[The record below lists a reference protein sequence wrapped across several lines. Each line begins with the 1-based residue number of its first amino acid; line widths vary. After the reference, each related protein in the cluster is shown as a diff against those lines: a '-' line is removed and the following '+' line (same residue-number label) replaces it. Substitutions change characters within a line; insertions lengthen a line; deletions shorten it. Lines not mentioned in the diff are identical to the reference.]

1 MNNIFIIYNSFNIKY
16 LFNKILYNIY
26 MSKKTSYEKCYI
38 KDMNKY
44 MKIYEKGQ
52 LKNRQN
58 KKINSRKQA
67 VAIAITISE
76 KDCKN
81 KFRHEDYIKIEE
93 RYNKDM
99 YDINNKIKNDK
110 LSYTTVKNG
119 IKLYNYY
126 KKKDELEKCNKIKNN
141 LIIRIFKS
149 IESGFIN
156 KLILNDVI
164 KFLE

>member
-1 MNNIFIIYNSFNIKY
+1 
-16 LFNKILYNIY
+16 

-44 MKIYEKGQ
+44 MKEYEEGK
-52 LKNRQN
+52 LKDRRD
-58 KKINSRKQA
+58 KKINLKKQA
-67 VAIAITISE
+67 VAVAISMSE
-76 KDCKN
+76 KECKS

-99 YDINNKIKNDK
+99 YDLKNKIKNNK

-126 KKKDELEKCNKIKNN
+126 KKKDKINKCDKIKND

-156 KLILNDVI
+156 KSILNDII

>member
-1 MNNIFIIYNSFNIKY
+1 
-16 LFNKILYNIY
+16 
-26 MSKKTSYEKCYI
+26 MSKTSYEKCYI

-67 VAIAITISE
+67 VAIAISISE
-76 KDCKN
+76 KDCKS

-93 RYNKDM
+93 KFNKDM
-99 YDINNKIKNDK
+99 YDLKNEIKNDK

>member
-1 MNNIFIIYNSFNIKY
+1 
-16 LFNKILYNIY
+16 
-26 MSKKTSYEKCYI
+26 MSKKKTSYEKCYL

-58 KKINSRKQA
+58 KKINSKKQA
-67 VAIAITISE
+67 VAIAITVSE
-76 KDCKN
+76 KKCKS

-99 YDINNKIKNDK
+99 YDLNNKIKNDK

-126 KKKDELEKCNKIKNN
+126 KKKEELKKCDKIKND

-149 IESGFIN
+149 IEAGFIN
-156 KLILNDVI
+156 KLILDDVI

>member
-1 MNNIFIIYNSFNIKY
+1 
-16 LFNKILYNIY
+16 
-26 MSKKTSYEKCYI
+26 MSKKTSYEKCYL

-44 MKIYEKGQ
+44 MKEYEEGA
-52 LKNRQN
+52 LKTRQN
-58 KKINSRKQA
+58 KKINTRKQA
-67 VAIAITISE
+67 VAVAISMSE
-76 KDCKN
+76 KDCKS

-99 YDINNKIKNDK
+99 YNVNNEIKNDK

-126 KKKDELEKCNKIKNN
+126 KNKNELKKCDKIKNN

-149 IESGFIN
+149 IEAGFIN
-156 KLILNDVI
+156 KLILNDII

>member
-1 MNNIFIIYNSFNIKY
+1 MS
-16 LFNKILYNIY
+16 NKTN
-26 MSKKTSYEKCYI
+26 YEKCYI

-44 MKIYEKGQ
+44 MKEYEKGE
-52 LKNRQN
+52 LNNRQN
-58 KKINSRKQA
+58 RKINSRKQS
-67 VAIAITISE
+67 VAIAISMSE

-81 KFRHEDYIKIEE
+81 KFKKEDYEKIEKK
-93 RYNKDM
+93 YNKDM
-99 YDINNKIKNDK
+99 YDIKNKIKDDK

-126 KKKDELEKCNKIKNN
+126 KKKNDLKKCDKIKND

-156 KLILNDVI
+156 KLILKDIIN
-164 KFLE
+164 FLE